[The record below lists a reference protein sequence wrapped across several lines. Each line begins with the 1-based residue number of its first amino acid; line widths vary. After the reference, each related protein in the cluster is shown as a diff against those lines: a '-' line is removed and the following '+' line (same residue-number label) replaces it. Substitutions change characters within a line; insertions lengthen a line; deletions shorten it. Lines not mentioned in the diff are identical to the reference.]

1 MREEVVESELNHGFL
16 IESSQFMRIMHI
28 SRASLMFCQFLFPL
42 IEAQKKKGHYVC
54 ACGSDDSDAQKI
66 KNMGIDFFPHQLKRS
81 LNPFSIIKGI
91 FRIKRILIE
100 QKIDVVVCHTPMGA
114 GVGRIAARL
123 AKTPNI
129 VYFVHGLACVPG
141 QSILTWLVWF
151 CIEKVLGKI
160 TDAVLVMNNYDE
172 RLCRTHHMV
181 KDTDKIYRIPG
192 MGIDLKK
199 FRDEAVEN
207 EREQI
212 NKELGIPENSKIV
225 LCIAYLVPKKGVFVF
240 LEAAKEIC
248 TRRNDLCFLL
258 AGIGPAMEELK
269 RLCHQYKLE
278 EHFKVIGWRDDINRL
293 MRLAD
298 IFVLPTYYFEG
309 LPVSI
314 LEAMACG
321 KTVIATR
328 HRGCEDVVVDGK
340 TGFLIPIKQVT
351 ALVDKILSLL
361 DNEQLR
367 TRMGQA
373 GRLRMEQYF
382 ELDYCTEKIVEALE
396 KACEK

>member
-1 MREEVVESELNHGFL
+1 MRV
-16 IESSQFMRIMHI
+16 MHI

-54 ACGSDDSDAQKI
+54 ACGSDDSDAQKLR
-66 KNMGIDFFPHQLKRS
+66 NMGVDVFPHQLRRS
-81 LNPFSIIKGI
+81 LNPFSIIKVI

-100 QKIDVVVCHTPMGA
+100 QKIDVVVCHTPLGA

-141 QSILTWLVWF
+141 RSILTWLVWF
-151 CIEKVLGKI
+151 CIEKALGKI

-192 MGIDLKK
+192 MGVDLEIYKPYS
-199 FRDEAVEN
+199 DEK
-207 EREQI
+207 ERLKE
-212 NKELGIPENSKIV
+212 ELGISKNKKIV
-225 LCIAYLVPKKGVFVF
+225 LCVAWLIPRKGIFYY
-240 LEAAKEIC
+240 LEAAREIC
-248 TRRNDLCFLL
+248 ARRKDVCFLL
-258 AGIGPAMEELK
+258 AGNGPFMDKLK
-269 RLCHQYKLE
+269 KSCIKYGLE
-278 EHFKVIGWRDDINRL
+278 GNFKILGWRDDINRL

-321 KTVIATR
+321 KPVIATR
-328 HRGCEDVVVDGK
+328 HRGCKDVVVDGK
-340 TGFLIPIKQVT
+340 TGFLIPIKQVS
-351 ALVDKILSLL
+351 ALVDKILCLL
-361 DNEQLR
+361 ENEQLR
-367 TRMGQA
+367 TEMGQA
-373 GRLRMEQYF
+373 GRRRVEQHF

-396 KACEK
+396 KVREK